1 MNILEVKNLSF
12 SYSDEEVFSNISFNM
27 EKGDFLGIIGSNGAG
42 KSTLIKLILGLLPA
56 DSGGIYLFGK
66 KRAEFREYSRIG
78 YVSQKAASFNSGF
91 PTTVREVVGANLYSG
106 RKLFSAFDAAQKR
119 KDREKT
125 DKALAEVGM
134 LEYSGRLIG
143 RLSGGQQQ
151 RVFIARALVSE
162 PELIF
167 LDEPTVGV
175 DSQSVDTITDIIT
188 GLNKRGI
195 SIVMTNH
202 DTPSLVSVSNKLL
215 VLSEEK
221 TALYEKDKLSEHKIR
236 ELCRGKDGHH

>member
-1 MNILEVKNLSF
+1 MDILEVKNLSF
-12 SYSDEEVFSNISFNM
+12 SYSDEEVFRDISFKI

-56 DSGGIYLFGK
+56 DSGEIYLFGQA
-66 KRAEFREYSRIG
+66 RGEFRDYSKIG

-91 PTTVREVVGANLYSG
+91 PTTVREAVSANLYS
-106 RKLFSAFDAAQKR
+106 RKGFRPFDAERKR
-119 KDREKT
+119 AEREKT
-125 DKALAEVGM
+125 DKALEEAGM
-134 LEYSGRLIG
+134 LKYSGRLIG

-175 DSQSVDTITDIIT
+175 DSQSVDSITEIIT

-202 DTPSLVSVSNKLL
+202 DTPSLVNISNKLL
-215 VLSEEK
+215 VLSEK
-221 TALYEKDKLSEHKIR
+221 GTALYNKSELGER
-236 ELCRGKDGHH
+236 RLMELCSGKDGHH